1 MTLLYN
7 LAFRGAAR
15 RAAVCAV
22 LAAVAAGEIAP
33 ARADPP
39 PIATE
44 NASDQPTVTDPTFT
58 TGLFSSSRATLLGD
72 LGGFRSALARY
83 GLTLGVTE
91 TSEVFGNTTG
101 GIRQSAYY
109 EGLTTATLQLDTLK
123 AFGLVGGT
131 VNVSAFQ
138 IHGSSLSFKN
148 LLALQTVSG
157 IAANR
162 ATRLWE
168 AWYDQVFFDG
178 RLDVKLGQQSA
189 DQEFITSTGSALFE
203 NTMMGWP
210 LLPSY
215 DQYAGGPAYPLSSL
229 AVRLKGQVT
238 PNLTVLAAVFN
249 DNPPGGPFADDSQ
262 TRGIE
267 AAGLRFNL
275 NTGALFFTELQYA
288 VNQPAAGTVD
298 KGENLG
304 LPGVYKLGA
313 WFDTASFPD
322 QAYAGNG
329 LTLAD
334 PANAGVARND
344 HTNFSVYG
352 VFDQTVWRPNYT
364 EPRALAIFARVMG
377 APGDRNLIEFSL
389 NTGVTLKAPF
399 AGRDADSVGLGVGY
413 GKLGSGARAN
423 DQNVAFYAGPY
434 AFSPIRSSETF
445 IEATY
450 QYQVA
455 PWWQIQPDFQYV
467 FNPGGG
473 IIDPRDPVQKVK
485 NETVFGLRTNITF

>member
-7 LAFRGAAR
+7 LASRGAAR
-15 RAAVCAV
+15 NAAVCAV

-39 PIATE
+39 PSATE

-178 RLDVKLGQQSA
+178 RLDVRLGQQSA

-215 DQYAGGPAYPLSSL
+215 DQYAGGPALS
-229 AVRLKGQVT
+229 AV
-238 PNLTVLAAVFN
+238 
-249 DNPPGGPFADDSQ
+249 
-262 TRGIE
+262 
-267 AAGLRFNL
+267 
-275 NTGALFFTELQYA
+275 
-288 VNQPAAGTVD
+288 
-298 KGENLG
+298 
-304 LPGVYKLGA
+304 
-313 WFDTASFPD
+313 
-322 QAYAGNG
+322 
-329 LTLAD
+329 
-334 PANAGVARND
+334 VARGP
-344 HTNFSVYG
+344 S
-352 VFDQTVWRPNYT
+352 QRP
-364 EPRALAIFARVMG
+364 G
-377 APGDRNLIEFSL
+377 
-389 NTGVTLKAPF
+389 
-399 AGRDADSVGLGVGY
+399 
-413 GKLGSGARAN
+413 
-423 DQNVAFYAGPY
+423 
-434 AFSPIRSSETF
+434 
-445 IEATY
+445 
-450 QYQVA
+450 
-455 PWWQIQPDFQYV
+455 
-467 FNPGGG
+467 
-473 IIDPRDPVQKVK
+473 
-485 NETVFGLRTNITF
+485 